1 VRAVAFLTGAR
12 LRDLSEAAAEP
23 SSGGMLLF
31 RPIGTT
37 LLLSPLSDCEN
48 DDDDAQSADDDGAD
62 EADAEAMAAEDA
74 AWEAEARAAV
84 AAMPMAQ
91 RQRIAG
97 GLRRFMETM
106 RERIEARAAAR
117 AAAEAAAGVPPADVA
132 AGGGGEGAEGGGSG
146 GGAGAAAVTAEDVRE
161 CERALRAEWAQQP
174 PW

>member
-12 LRDLSEAAAEP
+12 LRDTAEASADPA
-23 SSGGMLLF
+23 SGGMLLF
-31 RPIGTT
+31 RPMGTT
-37 LLLSPLSDCEN
+37 LTLSPLSDCEN
-48 DDDDAQSADDDGAD
+48 DDEDDEDESAD
-62 EADAEAMAAEDA
+62 EAEAAAAAAEDA

-84 AAMPMAQ
+84 AAMPMVQ

-117 AAAEAAAGVPPADVA
+117 AS
-132 AGGGGEGAEGGGSG
+132 AEGGQ
-146 GGAGAAAVTAEDVRE
+146 GGAGDDVAEAEAVTAEDVRE